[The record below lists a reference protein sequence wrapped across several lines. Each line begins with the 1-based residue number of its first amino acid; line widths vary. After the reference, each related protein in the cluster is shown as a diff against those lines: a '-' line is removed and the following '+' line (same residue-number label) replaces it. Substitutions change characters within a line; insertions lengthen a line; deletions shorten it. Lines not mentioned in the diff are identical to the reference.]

1 MQDSIG
7 ESLYKLI
14 HSYKNT
20 LRETAI
26 QSGIKLPVGHIRLLK
41 SLRKKESCNAKA
53 VATQL
58 GLDKS
63 QVTRVIKDLVER
75 GYLTKER
82 HPTNHRSSLLVLTH
96 SGKTLLDHIQT
107 FENTISQEMV
117 IGLTDQQIDQFIQIA
132 DTMRHNLEQN
142 ND

>member
-7 ESLYKLI
+7 ESLHKLI
-14 HSYKNT
+14 HSYKST

-41 SLRKKESCNAKA
+41 SLKKEGCIAKA

-58 GLDKS
+58 CLDKS
-63 QVTRVIKDLVER
+63 QVTRVINDLVER

-82 HPTNHRSSLLVLTH
+82 HPTNHRSSLLILTH
-96 SGKTLLDHIQT
+96 SGKTLLDDIQT
-107 FENTISQEMV
+107 FEKTISQEMA
-117 IGLTDQQIDQFIQIA
+117 IGLTDQQVDQFIQIA
-132 DTMRHNLEQN
+132 DTMRHNLEQT